1 MKRANLISLLILA
14 GPGLFATTRIDMNT
28 DWRFRTDP
36 SGQGQQQSWTDHVPG
51 GTREVR
57 LPHTW
62 NMGSDTDFQGDG
74 WYFKTFPA
82 GGELIGKH
90 VELHFGATFYHSS
103 VWLNGILL
111 GSHEGGFTAYYFD
124 ISPYLRK
131 TNILSVKINNQ
142 PTTETIPGIPLKM
155 EGPNTKIY
163 DWWPYGG
170 IVRDTWLTVAEDI
183 HIRWQHL
190 DSQVS
195 GVSAIVSN
203 NIMIENTSSRTRRVL
218 VRSTVY
224 SADQE
229 DPVASAEQ
237 IVKVSAGKQEVHLSF
252 QIPKVRVWDF
262 DNPYLYRVVSRLED
276 DKRDLLDFD
285 SDRFGIRAVK
295 VWDRHLFLNGNRV
308 RLSGLARHEDSP
320 WEGLAETA
328 GTILHDFDDLKTLQT
343 TLTRPVHYPQNPLIY
358 DYCDEKGILVIPEIP
373 LWQFDESQL
382 KNPKVFALAKQMLRE
397 MIEQNYNHPSIF
409 AWSMGNESSTETPG
423 GIAYIRSLYKESKNL
438 NPDRY
443 VTFADDRI
451 AFVQDPTTN
460 ASSIVD
466 FIMWNEY
473 FGSWDGAESLLVPAL
488 ERVGKEYP
496 EKMVIISEFGAPGMY
511 ATDEKSADVLRV
523 HIIQDQM
530 RLFAK
535 YDWIGGAIQWSY
547 QDYHSYDN
555 LRPGAQEMFVD
566 HGVVD
571 KDRQRRPS
579 YFVWQEENEPAH
591 LNGVWVFDPNGVP
604 TGFCLTVMRRSE
616 TELPSYLLT
625 NYRIEWTLLD
635 QENNVIDH
643 STKTL
648 QQIGDPQTLTGHWQR
663 HDAKA
668 LRLELRLYR
677 PTGFVA
683 LKRMLSWSDPAR
695 GDFRESAEGSIL
707 APSTSGCSL
716 E

>member
-1 MKRANLISLLILA
+1 
-14 GPGLFATTRIDMNT
+14 
-28 DWRFRTDP
+28 
-36 SGQGQQQSWTDHVPG
+36 
-51 GTREVR
+51 
-57 LPHTW
+57 
-62 NMGSDTDFQGDG
+62 
-74 WYFKTFPA
+74 
-82 GGELIGKH
+82 
-90 VELHFGATFYHSS
+90 
-103 VWLNGILL
+103 
-111 GSHEGGFTAYYFD
+111 
-124 ISPYLRK
+124 
-131 TNILSVKINNQ
+131 
-142 PTTETIPGIPLKM
+142 
-155 EGPNTKIY
+155 
-163 DWWPYGG
+163 
-170 IVRDTWLTVAEDI
+170 
-183 HIRWQHL
+183 
-190 DSQVS
+190 
-195 GVSAIVSN
+195 
-203 NIMIENTSSRTRRVL
+203 
-218 VRSTVY
+218 
-224 SADQE
+224 
-229 DPVASAEQ
+229 
-237 IVKVSAGKQEVHLSF
+237 
-252 QIPKVRVWDF
+252 
-262 DNPYLYRVVSRLED
+262 VSRLED